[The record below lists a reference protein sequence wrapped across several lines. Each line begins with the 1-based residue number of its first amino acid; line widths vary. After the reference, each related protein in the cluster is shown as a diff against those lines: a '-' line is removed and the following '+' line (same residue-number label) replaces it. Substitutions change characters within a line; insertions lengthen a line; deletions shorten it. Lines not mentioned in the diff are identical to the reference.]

1 MAGLSSL
8 GPWEIAYCTAVLLVA
23 YSLRGSTGFG
33 GLIGMPLLALV
44 IPVKVLAPA
53 WTLLGIASSA
63 TILGGDRAHIDRRA
77 FASFL
82 PWCAVGIG
90 AGLYLFKTLDAVALA
105 HGLGVLVLA
114 YAGYLT
120 WLTIHPQARDP
131 LPAGVVR
138 PSAGVLSGV
147 VGTMFGAMA
156 SIFFAMYLNA
166 CALEK
171 QAFRATI
178 SALLLALSLIRLVAY
193 AAVGELGAESLVVF
207 VAALPAMG
215 LGIYL
220 GGRLHARMSEA
231 LFRGLVCAI
240 LVVCAIPLLLR

>member
-1 MAGLSSL
+1 LTAG
-8 GPWEIAYCTAVLLVA
+8 EIAYCAAVLLIA

-63 TILGGDRAHIDRRA
+63 TILGGERAHVDKRA
-77 FASFL
+77 FGTFL
-82 PWCAVGIG
+82 PWCVLGIG
-90 AGLYLFKTLDAVALA
+90 AGLYLFKTLEAAMLA
-105 HGLGVLVLA
+105 RALGVLVLLYAA
-114 YAGYLT
+114 YTA
-120 WLTIHPQARDP
+120 WLIARPRARDP
-131 LPAGVVR
+131 LPAGAVR
-138 PSAGVLSGV
+138 PAAGVLSGV

-166 CALEK
+166 CALDK
-171 QAFRATI
+171 RAFRATI
-178 SALLLALSLIRLVAY
+178 SAMLLALSLIRLVAY
-193 AAVGELGAESLVVF
+193 AAVGELGAESLAVF
-207 VAALPAMG
+207 AAALPIMG

-220 GGRLHARMSEA
+220 GSRIHARMSEE
-231 LFRGLVCAI
+231 LFKGLVCAI

>member
-1 MAGLSSL
+1 M
-8 GPWEIAYCTAVLLVA
+8 AYCAAVLLLA

-63 TILGGDRAHIDRRA
+63 AILGGERAHVDRRA
-77 FASFL
+77 FAFFL
-82 PWCAVGIG
+82 PWCLVGIG
-90 AGLYLFKTLDAVALA
+90 AGLYLFKVLEAAALA
-105 HGLGVLVLA
+105 RALGVLVLLYAA
-114 YAGYLT
+114 YTA
-120 WLTIHPQARDP
+120 WLIAQPQARDP
-131 LPAGVVR
+131 LPAGAVR
-138 PSAGVLSGV
+138 PAAGVLSGV

-166 CALEK
+166 CALDK
-171 QAFRATI
+171 RAFRATI
-178 SALLLALSLIRLVAY
+178 SAMLLALSLIRLVAY
-193 AAVGELGAESLVVF
+193 AAVGELGAESLAVF
-207 VAALPAMG
+207 AAALPIMG

-220 GGRLHARMSEA
+220 GGRIHARMSEG
-231 LFRGLVCAI
+231 LFKGLVCAI

>member
-1 MAGLSSL
+1 
-8 GPWEIAYCTAVLLVA
+8 LLIA

-63 TILGGDRAHIDRRA
+63 TILGGDRAHVDKRA
-77 FASFL
+77 FAFFL
-82 PWCAVGIG
+82 PWCILGIG
-90 AGLYLFKTLDAVALA
+90 AGLYLFTALDAATLARALGA
-105 HGLGVLVLA
+105 LVLA
-114 YAGYLT
+114 YAGYMM
-120 WLTIHPQARDP
+120 WLIAHPEARDR
-131 LPAGVVR
+131 LPASAVR
-138 PSAGVLSGV
+138 PAAGVLSGV

-166 CALEK
+166 CALDK
-171 QAFRATI
+171 RGFRATI
-178 SALLLALSLIRLVAY
+178 SAMLLALSLIRLVAY
-193 AAVGELGAESLVVF
+193 AAVGELGAGSLVVF
-207 VAALPAMG
+207 AAALPVMG

-220 GGRLHARMSEA
+220 GGRLHARISEG
-231 LFRGLVCAI
+231 LFKGLVCAI

>member
-1 MAGLSSL
+1 M
-8 GPWEIAYCTAVLLVA
+8 AYCAAVLLVA

-63 TILGGDRAHIDRRA
+63 TILGADRKHVDRLA

-82 PWCAVGIG
+82 PWCVVGIG

-105 HGLGVLVLA
+105 RALGVLVLLYAA
-114 YAGYLT
+114 YLM
-120 WLTIHPQARDP
+120 WLIAHPGSRDP
-131 LPAGVVR
+131 LPAGAVR
-138 PSAGVLSGV
+138 PAAGVLSGV

-171 QAFRATI
+171 RAFRATI
-178 SALLLALSLIRLVAY
+178 SAMLLALSLIRLVAY
-193 AAVGELGAESLVVF
+193 AAVGELNTESLAVF
-207 VAALPAMG
+207 AAALPVMA

-220 GGRLHARMSEA
+220 GGRIHARMSEA
-231 LFRGLVCAI
+231 LFKSLVCAI

>member
-1 MAGLSSL
+1 MTAG
-8 GPWEIAYCTAVLLVA
+8 EIAYCAAVLLIA

-33 GLIGMPLLALV
+33 GLVGMPLLALV

-63 TILGGDRAHIDRRA
+63 TILGGDRAHVDKRA
-77 FASFL
+77 FALFL
-82 PWCAVGIG
+82 PWCMVGIG
-90 AGLYLFKTLDAVALA
+90 AGLYLFKTLDAAALA
-105 HGLGVLVLA
+105 RALGVLILL
-114 YAGYLT
+114 YAGYMA
-120 WLTIHPQARDP
+120 WLIVHPGARDP

-138 PSAGVLSGV
+138 PAAGVLSGM

-171 QAFRATI
+171 RAFRATI
-178 SALLLALSLIRLVAY
+178 SAMLLALSLIRLVAY
-193 AAVGELGAESLVVF
+193 AAVGELGAESLAVF
-207 VAALPAMG
+207 AAALPIMG

-220 GGRLHARMSEA
+220 GGRFHARMSEG
-231 LFRGLVCAI
+231 FFKGLVCAI

>member
-1 MAGLSSL
+1 ML
-8 GPWEIAYCTAVLLVA
+8 IA

-63 TILGGDRAHIDRRA
+63 AILGGERAHVDRRA
-77 FASFL
+77 FAFFL
-82 PWCAVGIG
+82 PWCLVGIG
-90 AGLYLFKTLDAVALA
+90 AGLYLFKVLEAAALA
-105 HGLGVLVLA
+105 RALGVLVLLYAA
-114 YAGYLT
+114 YTA
-120 WLTIHPQARDP
+120 WLIAQPQARDP
-131 LPAGVVR
+131 LPAGAVR
-138 PSAGVLSGV
+138 PAAGVLSGV

-166 CALEK
+166 CALDK
-171 QAFRATI
+171 RAFRATI
-178 SALLLALSLIRLVAY
+178 SAMLLALSLIRLVAY
-193 AAVGELGAESLVVF
+193 AAVGELGAESLAVF
-207 VAALPAMG
+207 AAALPIMG

-220 GGRLHARMSEA
+220 GGRIHARMSEG
-231 LFRGLVCAI
+231 LFKGLVCAI

>member
-1 MAGLSSL
+1 M
-8 GPWEIAYCTAVLLVA
+8 LVA

-63 TILGGDRAHIDRRA
+63 TILGGDRAYVDKRA

-82 PWCAVGIG
+82 PWCLVGIG
-90 AGLYLFKTLDAVALA
+90 AGLYLFKVLEAAALA
-105 HGLGVLVLA
+105 RALGVLVLLYAA
-114 YAGYLT
+114 YTA
-120 WLTIHPQARDP
+120 WLIAQPQARDP
-131 LPAGVVR
+131 LPAGAVR
-138 PSAGVLSGV
+138 PAAGVLSGV

-166 CALEK
+166 CALDK
-171 QAFRATI
+171 RAFRATI
-178 SALLLALSLIRLVAY
+178 SAMLLALSLIRLVAY
-193 AAVGELGAESLVVF
+193 AAVGELGAESLAVF
-207 VAALPAMG
+207 ATALPIMG

-220 GGRLHARMSEA
+220 GGRIHARMSEG
-231 LFRGLVCAI
+231 LFKGLVCAI

>member
-1 MAGLSSL
+1 M
-8 GPWEIAYCTAVLLVA
+8 LVA

-63 TILGGDRAHIDRRA
+63 TILGGDRAYVDKRA

-82 PWCAVGIG
+82 PWCLVGIG
-90 AGLYLFKTLDAVALA
+90 AGLYLFKVLEAAALA
-105 HGLGVLVLA
+105 RALGVLVLLYAA
-114 YAGYLT
+114 YTA
-120 WLTIHPQARDP
+120 WLIAQPQARDP
-131 LPAGVVR
+131 LPAGAVR
-138 PSAGVLSGV
+138 PAAGVLSGV

-166 CALEK
+166 CALDK
-171 QAFRATI
+171 RAFRATI
-178 SALLLALSLIRLVAY
+178 SAMLLALSLIRLVAY
-193 AAVGELGAESLVVF
+193 AAVGELGAESLAVF
-207 VAALPAMG
+207 AAALPIMG

-220 GGRLHARMSEA
+220 GGRIHARMSEG
-231 LFRGLVCAI
+231 LFKGLVCAI

>member
-1 MAGLSSL
+1 M
-8 GPWEIAYCTAVLLVA
+8 LLVA

-63 TILGGDRAHIDRRA
+63 TILGGDRAHVDKRA
-77 FASFL
+77 FALFL
-82 PWCAVGIG
+82 PWCIVGIG
-90 AGLYLFKTLDAVALA
+90 AGLYLFEVLDTLALA
-105 HGLGVLVLA
+105 RALGVMILL
-114 YAGYLT
+114 YACYMG
-120 WLTIHPQARDP
+120 WLILHPQARDP
-131 LPAGVVR
+131 LPAGAVR
-138 PSAGVLSGV
+138 PAAGVLSGV

-178 SALLLALSLIRLVAY
+178 SAMLLALSLIRLVAY

-220 GGRLHARMSEA
+220 GGRLHARMSET
-231 LFRGLVCAI
+231 LFKGLVCAI

>member
-1 MAGLSSL
+1 
-8 GPWEIAYCTAVLLVA
+8 LLVA

-63 TILGGDRAHIDRRA
+63 TILGGDRAYVDKRA

-82 PWCAVGIG
+82 PWCLVGIG
-90 AGLYLFKTLDAVALA
+90 AGLYLFKVLEAAALA
-105 HGLGVLVLA
+105 RALGVLVLLYAA
-114 YAGYLT
+114 YTA
-120 WLTIHPQARDP
+120 WLIAQPQARDP
-131 LPAGVVR
+131 LPAGAVR
-138 PSAGVLSGV
+138 PAAGVLSGV

-166 CALEK
+166 CALDK
-171 QAFRATI
+171 RAFRATI
-178 SALLLALSLIRLVAY
+178 SAMLLALSLIRLVAY
-193 AAVGELGAESLVVF
+193 AAVGELGAESLAVF
-207 VAALPAMG
+207 AAALPIMG

-220 GGRLHARMSEA
+220 GGRIHARMSEG
-231 LFRGLVCAI
+231 LFKGLVCAI

>member
-1 MAGLSSL
+1 M
-8 GPWEIAYCTAVLLVA
+8 LLVA

-33 GLIGMPLLALV
+33 GLVGMPLLALV

-63 TILGGDRAHIDRRA
+63 TILGGDRAHVDKRV
-77 FASFL
+77 FALFL
-82 PWCAVGIG
+82 PWCVVGIG
-90 AGLYLFKTLDAVALA
+90 AGAYLFKALDATALA
-105 HGLGVLVLA
+105 RALGVLILA
-114 YAGYLT
+114 YAGYMT
-120 WLTIHPQARDP
+120 WRIARPRARDP
-131 LPAGVVR
+131 LPAGAVR
-138 PSAGVLSGV
+138 PAAGVLSGI

-156 SIFFAMYLNA
+156 SIFFAMYLDA

-178 SALLLALSLIRLVAY
+178 SAMLLALSLIRLAAY
-193 AAVGELGAESLVVF
+193 AALGELGAEALVLF
-207 VAALPAMG
+207 AAALPAMG

-231 LFRGLVCAI
+231 LFKGLVCAI
-240 LVVCAIPLLLR
+240 LVICALALLLR

>member
-1 MAGLSSL
+1 M
-8 GPWEIAYCTAVLLVA
+8 AYCAAVLLLA

-63 TILGGDRAHIDRRA
+63 TILGGDRAHVDKRA
-77 FASFL
+77 FGLFL
-82 PWCAVGIG
+82 PWCIVGIG
-90 AGLYLFKTLDAVALA
+90 AGLYLFKTLDAAALA
-105 HGLGVLVLA
+105 RALGVLILL
-114 YAGYLT
+114 YAGYMV
-120 WLTIHPQARDP
+120 WMIAHPAAGDP
-131 LPAGVVR
+131 LPAGAVR
-138 PSAGVLSGV
+138 PASGVLSGV

-178 SALLLALSLIRLVAY
+178 SAMLLALSLIRLAAY
-193 AAVGELGAESLVVF
+193 AAVGELSAEALLVF
-207 VAALPAMG
+207 AAALPAMG

-220 GGRLHARMSEA
+220 GGRIHARMSEG
-231 LFRGLVCAI
+231 LFKGLVCAI